1 MYNIIHK
8 VILYCEASLVCLCT
22 PGPQSL
28 CTLPVMGLWT
38 VWKGH
43 HSGNSPAVDVLCS
56 KHVNLSQGILLAR
69 IAA

>member
-1 MYNIIHK
+1 MHE
-8 VILYCEASLVCLCT
+8 VILCCEASLVCLCV
-22 PGPQSL
+22 PGPQSI

-43 HSGNSPAVDVLCS
+43 HSGTSPAVDVPSS
-56 KHVNLSQGILLAR
+56 KHVNLSQGIHLAR